1 MIFAMLISMPR
12 INSIDFYQ
20 NRPKIKLFLPKKLK
34 FFESWGIRSTPY
46 ASGGWGPC
54 PRPQLPLVV
63 GGSAPR
69 PPQRPPHCKFLV
81 TGMLEEKFTAR
92 YCRHPFIL
100 AFDFKYAW
108 NVWRRRYNTVY
119 NTAKSISP
127 GNTYTEKLSQKSFH
141 LHQPHFGFGRD
152 EVFFFLNI
160 VRSSN
165 KFYRTKQRNH
175 FCAKL
180 SSKKHGFVSENFGC
194 HLPWNRTN

>member
-1 MIFAMLISMPR
+1 MIFIKISLKLSYFCQK
-12 INSIDFYQ
+12 N
-20 NRPKIKLFLPKKLK
+20 KIFSRAGGSAP
-34 FFESWGIRSTPY
+34 TPY
-46 ASGGWGPC
+46 AYGGWGPC
-54 PRPQLPLVV
+54 PRPQLPPVV

-69 PPQRPPHCKFLV
+69 PLQRPPPLQIFGYKFLIKKKKKKFFLV

-100 AFDFKYAW
+100 AFDFKYAC
-108 NVWRRRYNTVY
+108 NVWRRRCSHSQTVY

-141 LHQPHFGFGRD
+141 LHQPHFGFGRY

-165 KFYRTKQRNH
+165 KFYRAKQRNLI
-175 FCAKL
+175 FVQNCRVKNTVL
-180 SSKKHGFVSENFGC
+180 SLEIFGC
-194 HLPWNRTN
+194 HLP

>member
-1 MIFAMLISMPR
+1 MPR

-20 NRPKIKLFLPKKLK
+20 KGLKLSYFCQKNKNFSRAGGSTP
-34 FFESWGIRSTPY
+34 TPY

-54 PRPQLPLVV
+54 PRPQLPPVV

-69 PPQRPPHCKFLV
+69 PPQLPPHRKFLV

-108 NVWRRRYNTVY
+108 NVWRRRCSHSQTVY

-141 LHQPHFGFGRD
+141 LHQPHFGRD

-165 KFYRTKQRNH
+165 KFYRAKQRNLI
-175 FCAKL
+175 FVQNCRVKNTVL
-180 SSKKHGFVSENFGC
+180 SLEIFGC
-194 HLPWNRTN
+194 HLP